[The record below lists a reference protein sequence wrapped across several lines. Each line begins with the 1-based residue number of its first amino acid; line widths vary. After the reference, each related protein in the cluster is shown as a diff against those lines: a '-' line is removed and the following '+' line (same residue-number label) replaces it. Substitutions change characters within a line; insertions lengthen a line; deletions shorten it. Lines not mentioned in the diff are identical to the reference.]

1 MNRITS
7 GATTIA
13 VLDDAARGPA
23 DELLMR
29 YGAVLFRGLGIA
41 SPADFHRFVGTFGEP
56 FTDYRHGNSPRTAV
70 QTGVWTSTEYPAE
83 YEISLH
89 NELSYAHR
97 WPSRLFFYCDQ
108 APGTGGATPVS
119 DSRAVLAGLAPE
131 VRERFAGRGVAYLQN
146 LHGGFGFG
154 KSWQDTYETTDR
166 AEVEQALAGTGAE
179 FRWTDDEELRVRQ
192 ARPAVRR
199 HPVTGE
205 EVWFNQAEQWHVSN
219 LPDDEAEALL
229 EMAETDED
237 LPLQATYGDGTPL
250 DVADLQHVRDVAKQ
264 NECFFPWQQ
273 GDVMMIDNLLVM
285 HGRHAYTGPRRILVS
300 MI

>member
-1 MNRITS
+1 MEKITS

-23 DELLMR
+23 DELLLQH
-29 YGAVLFRGLGIA
+29 GAVLFRGLGVD
-41 SPADFHRFVGTFGEP
+41 SPAAFHEFVSTFGEP
-56 FTDYRHGNSPRTAV
+56 FTNYRHGNSPRVAV

-108 APGTGGATPVS
+108 APATGGATPVS
-119 DSRAVLAGLAPE
+119 DSRAVLAGLAPD
-131 VRERFAGRGVAYLQN
+131 VRERFSTRGVAYLQN
-146 LHGGFGFG
+146 LHGGFGLG
-154 KSWQDTYETTDR
+154 KSWQDTYETADR
-166 AEVEQALAGTGAE
+166 DEVERALAETGAE
-179 FRWTDDEELRVRQ
+179 FRWTEDDELRVRQ
-192 ARPAVRR
+192 VRPAVRR
-199 HPVTGE
+199 HPETGE
-205 EVWFNQAEQWHVSN
+205 EVWFNQAEQWHVSS

-229 EMAETDED
+229 EMAASDEE
-237 LPLQATYGDGTPL
+237 LPLQATYGDGSAL
-250 DVADLQHVRDVAKQ
+250 DVADLRQVREVAKR
-264 NECFFPWQQ
+264 NECAFPWQQ

-285 HGRHAYTGPRRILVS
+285 HGRHAYTGNRRILVA

>member
-1 MNRITS
+1 MNKITS

-108 APGTGGATPVS
+108 APESGGATPVS
-119 DSRAVLAGLAPE
+119 DSRAVLAGIAPE
-131 VRERFAGRGVAYLQN
+131 VRERFATRGVAYLQN

-166 AEVEQALAGTGAE
+166 AEVERALAGTGAE

-237 LPLQATYGDGTPL
+237 LPLQATYGDGSPL
-250 DVADLQHVRDVAKQ
+250 DVADLRHIRDVAKR
-264 NECFFPWQQ
+264 NECSFPWQE

-285 HGRHAYTGPRRILVS
+285 HGRHAYTGPRRILVA
-300 MI
+300 MV